1 MDLIRGVKNIISF
14 IPGWHTNRKI
24 VVIESDDW
32 GSIRMPDKATY
43 DILLSRG
50 IRVDNCPYN
59 RYDCLASDDDLSS
72 LFEVLNCYRDLNGN
86 PPVITAN
93 CVLANPDFDKIRR
106 TNFEEYHYELF
117 TETLKKYPKHSH
129 SFQLWNEGIDKKMF
143 HPQFH
148 GREHLNVS
156 RWMKALKDNLPETR
170 LAFDLRLFGLST
182 FISNEVRRS
191 YLAAYDVYDKSD
203 LNQISK
209 ITEDG
214 LSIFRALF
222 GYDAKSFIAPNYI
235 WPSQIEKNLSE
246 SGIKYIKGEITQHS
260 PVLNSLKIK
269 RIRHFTG
276 QMNLYNQIYLVR
288 NSWFE
293 PSLYVHRDSV
303 NLCLSQ
309 IENAFRWNKPAIIS
323 MHRVNFIG
331 TIEQSNREKNLL
343 LLRTLLSK
351 IQKNWKNVEFI
362 TADKL
367 GDLIISEQIV
377 Y

>member
-1 MDLIRGVKNIISF
+1 MDLTRGVKNIISF

-24 VVIESDDW
+24 IVIESDDW
-32 GSIRMPDKATY
+32 GSVRMPDKATY
-43 DILLSRG
+43 NVLLSKG

-72 LFEVLNCYRDLNGN
+72 LFEVLNCYRDINGN

-106 TNFEEYHYELF
+106 TDFEEYHYELF

-129 SFQLWNEGIDKKMF
+129 SFQLWNEGIDKNMF

-148 GREHLNVS
+148 GREHLNVP

-191 YLAAYDVYDKSD
+191 YLAAYDVYEKNDI
-203 LNQISK
+203 NQINE

-214 LSIFRALF
+214 LSIFRTLF

-235 WPSQIEKNLSE
+235 WPSLIEKNLSE
-246 SGIKYIKGEITQHS
+246 QNIKYIKGEITQHS
-260 PVLNSLKIK
+260 PVIDSLKIK
-269 RIRHFTG
+269 KIRHFTG
-276 QMNLYNQIYLVR
+276 QKNSFNQIYLVR
-288 NSWFE
+288 NCWFE
-293 PSLYVHRDSV
+293 PSFSTNEDSV
-303 NLCLSQ
+303 NECLVQ
-309 IENAFRWNKPAIIS
+309 IENAFKWKKPAIIS

-331 TIEQSNREKNLL
+331 TIEESNREKNLRQ
-343 LLRTLLSK
+343 LRILLSE
-351 IQKNWKNVEFI
+351 IQKRWREVEFI

-367 GDLIISEQIV
+367 GDLIVSELIAN
-377 Y
+377 